1 MFTEKDYLSAIRKL
15 KRGMAQ
21 LQPNGYPCFICGD
34 TGHQAWECHHNPL
47 VAVELAEKYQ
57 CYHCG
62 RIFSEEDAEEHFG
75 KSEDEVA
82 RCLQPAP
89 SGPPVEPGVFDLT
102 VRLEVYKV
110 DISGAYRECPPD
122 VRLFA
127 MFNGHEFEVG
137 KLNGQWSKPKEPE

>member
-47 VAVELAEKYQ
+47 VAVELAGKYQ

-89 SGPPVEPGVFDLT
+89 SGPPVEEGWYWFGNADDGIWEI
-102 VRLEVYKV
+102 VRLWKE
-110 DISGAYRECPPD
+110 R
-122 VRLFA
+122 
-127 MFNGHEFEVG
+127 NGLSTIHDGRIYPIKEWQ
-137 KLNGQWSKPKEPE
+137 GQWSGPIKEPS